1 MLAKIRP
8 KLAVALARLA
18 ARLARLS
25 KRWGGTSLP
34 GKVALKV
41 WPTAISE
48 LSRKLPQGCVLISG
62 TNGKTTTARVLSSC
76 AQAGGV
82 SVCAN
87 TAGAN
92 LTSGVATA
100 LLALAKSG
108 GRSNGRDQTPQL
120 GIFEVDEAALPEI
133 ASQIQPRL
141 VVLLNLFRDQ
151 LDRHGELEAIASRWQ
166 NMIAGLGP
174 ETQLLVNAD
183 DPGLVAIAAGASQ
196 TTGAPRATGTQRAT
210 GSPRA
215 GNVSYFGLDDST
227 AGRPALPH
235 AADITRC
242 RACRAELEY
251 DCHTIGHLGDW
262 SCPDCDWH
270 RPPLDYAA
278 TGIKL
283 GGASGHPSSF
293 EMDGATLTSPLP
305 GLHNIYNCL
314 AAATAARLLDIP
326 KPAIAQAVERA
337 EPAFGRAEEVL
348 LGGSGEQPGQPNQ
361 PTQRLLILL
370 AKNPTGANENIHT
383 IAARNQPITL
393 LLALNDRVADG
404 HDVSWI
410 WDVDYEPAFAQAERI
425 VFTGDRAFEMALR
438 YRYGSHDSSSPSAG
452 KPTKTIVLPELSQA
466 LSWARDNTAP
476 DGLIVALPTYTAT
489 LELRAELSR
498 LGVAQ
503 PFWEQP

>member
-1 MLAKIRP
+1 MLARIRP
-8 KLAVALARLA
+8 KLAVALAGLA
-18 ARLARLS
+18 TRLARLS

-48 LSRKLPQGCVLISG
+48 LSRELPQGCVLISG

-82 SVCAN
+82 AVCAN

-92 LTSGVATA
+92 LASGVATA
-100 LLALAKSG
+100 LLALGHGG
-108 GRSNGRDQTPQL
+108 GRGGGQGQAPQL

-133 ASQIQPRL
+133 AAQTQPRL

-166 NMIAGLGP
+166 TMIARLGS
-174 ETQLLVNAD
+174 ETKLLVNAD
-183 DPGLVAIAAGASQ
+183 DPGLVAIAAN
-196 TTGAPRATGTQRAT
+196 APQAAT
-210 GSPRA
+210 
-215 GNVSYFGLDDST
+215 VSFFGLDDRSI
-227 AGRPALPH
+227 GRPALPH

-242 RACRAELEY
+242 RACRAELKY
-251 DCHTIGHLGDW
+251 DCHTIGHLGHW
-262 SCPDCDWH
+262 SCPDCDWR

-278 TGIKL
+278 AGVRL
-283 GGASGHPSSF
+283 SGGGGGGGRSGHSSF
-293 EMDGATLTSPLP
+293 AMDGTTLTSPLP

-314 AAATAARLLDIP
+314 AAASAARLLDIP
-326 KPAIAQAVERA
+326 PHAITQAIQSAQ
-337 EPAFGRAEEVL
+337 PAFGRAEEVE
-348 LGGSGEQPGQPNQ
+348 LGGRGGEPGQPNQ
-361 PTQRLLILL
+361 PGQRLLILL

-383 IAARNQPITL
+383 IASHTQPMTL

-425 VFTGDRAFEMALR
+425 VFTGDRAYEMALR
-438 YRYGSHDSSSPSAG
+438 YRYGHETSAG
-452 KPTKTIVLPELSQA
+452 EGMGKGAGNPTRTTVLPDLSQA
-466 LSWARDNTAP
+466 LNWARENTSP
-476 DGLIVALPTYTAT
+476 GGIIVALPTYTAT